1 MEYQV
6 KFLNV
11 INVYGVI
18 FFELEI
24 LEELQAREQDL
35 KVHQQHMLSR

>member
-6 KFLNV
+6 KFLIEICV
-11 INVYGVI
+11 CGVI
-18 FFELEI
+18 FFELKI